1 MIDIDRALLSRLA
14 RGAEAGFAGVGIE
27 VGVDCGQGAQEEA
40 ADVGEGGGAA
50 GRDAS
55 LSEEGV
61 EGAER
66 IVDAGGVLEAAG
78 SGGEWGQE
86 VFGFVGLR
94 GRVAWA
100 ERGIRVDDRQTALT
114 TGGRAVLAAS
124 GSEVGTERVECPFLS
139 FHFWVEIGRRIPT
152 PCFWQKRLQD
162 I

>member
-1 MIDIDRALLSRLA
+1 MIDTDRALLRRLA

-27 VGVDCGQGAQEEA
+27 VGVDCGEGAEEKA
-40 ADVGEGGGAA
+40 ADISEGGGAA

-66 IVDAGGVLEAAG
+66 IVDASGVLESAG
-78 SGGEWGQE
+78 SGGERSQE

-100 ERGIRVDDRQTALT
+100 ERGIRVDDR
-114 TGGRAVLAAS
+114 
-124 GSEVGTERVECPFLS
+124 
-139 FHFWVEIGRRIPT
+139 
-152 PCFWQKRLQD
+152 
-162 I
+162 